1 MAEDSDDIIL
11 SISADV
17 AALRRSQKK
26 MEEAVNGFS
35 KSADKRFQAVSKSA
49 DNNFKAIERN
59 AQKLRRELDGIFQK
73 PMAGIGGIAGG
84 IGAVLGTNELRKMTD
99 TWTDLTSRV
108 NLAAGSIENGTEVMG
123 RLGQMA
129 RRTYSDLEQTTESY
143 LANSTALKDL
153 GYSTNQSL
161 DYTEALNNALVVSG
175 AKGDK
180 AARVIDALSKA
191 MAVGKLSGT
200 NLNTVIESGGRVA
213 EALAESLGTTVSGL
227 RGLGAQGKITGNDIV
242 KGLSGQLEKLRKEAE
257 SMPATISDGF
267 TLLNNALLEYVGNA
281 DTATGVSAKVSEAL
295 IIIADNFDKVA
306 DAGLQ
311 VAAVFAGALVGRS
324 LMGMIRTLGMTTTEV
339 LKLTRALNAAK
350 GAGGVV
356 TALGGMGAAA
366 GPLGAIVGGAL
377 VFAMTKYTLSTMEAK
392 QNSDALRTEMEKL
405 GLVAPRVADAV
416 DGVTESLDK
425 LSAAD
430 KARKLKKI
438 ADELDRLR
446 NGGPL
451 SRLFGQ
457 GDELDALAG
466 YTKQPLQNLY
476 QNLSMP
482 EADKSARREI
492 LKIIAEFQ
500 GFEINADKV
509 KQKLEAINNTPI
521 SDAVVELTKRVQETV
536 DHMSGLQA
544 MSTRVGDMPELT
556 IATQK
561 VQDLA
566 DHLDML
572 ATKGE
577 IKPQLKADTQEII
590 DKFVKAGGS
599 ADDALTA
606 INNLS
611 QANPNMS
618 AFFEKM
624 ASAIKVLANVR
635 DAAREA
641 GQAMAGA
648 YPRGPDENKQA
659 RSSLDPYIQQR
670 KAENEAAKA
679 FEQNAIRRT
688 KLTKDQLALEN
699 KIAEVRKR
707 LETEGIKNPE
717 KGLAERI
724 AQAEL
729 AADKARSGEG
739 KKPKSEKSH
748 QKTTEQQIDT
758 DIQAVRDRT
767 AALQS
772 EIAAVGMSYQENE
785 KRKISLDLEQAALAK
800 LRDEAI
806 KKGQTDLSG
815 IKLSEQQRQ
824 KIEEVSAA
832 YAQQAEE
839 LRRVQEKQ
847 QDVEQASAD
856 FYQTFKSGTLDAI
869 TGAKS
874 LSDALSDILNKLAQM
889 LLNSAFDA
897 LFKPSSGGVAGG
909 TFGSAFDFIGGLLGR
924 KDGGSV
930 TEVPGGGRISGAG
943 GPRDDKVLLRAS
955 NGEYIMNADATA
967 KYGWLLEAMNK
978 GQLPALRD
986 GGAVGVPNIRTPS
999 IPLPRVPDISSPAER
1014 KETGPQEITIS
1025 VDVSGA
1031 RGNQE
1036 IEQMVQQG
1044 VQRGI
1049 KGFSESNHF
1058 VNLVG
1063 RSVVQAQSRG
1073 VIR

>member
-26 MEEAVNGFS
+26 MEEAVSGFS
-35 KSADKRFQAVSKSA
+35 KTAEKRFQGVATSADK
-49 DNNFKAIERN
+49 NFKAIEQN
-59 AQKLRRELDGIFQK
+59 AQKLRRELDGVFQK
-73 PMAGIGGIAGG
+73 PLAGSSTILGG

-108 NLAAGSIENGTEVMG
+108 NLAVGSQEKGAEVMG
-123 RLGQMA
+123 RIGVMA

-180 AARVIDALSKA
+180 AARVQDALAKA
-191 MAVGKLSGT
+191 MAVGKLSGD

-242 KGLSGQLEKLRKEAE
+242 KGLSGQLEKLRREAE
-257 SMPATISDGF
+257 SMPATIGDGF

-281 DTATGVSAKVSEAL
+281 DNATGVSAKVAEAL
-295 IIIADNFDKVA
+295 IMIADNFDKVA

-392 QNSDALRTEMEKL
+392 QNSDALRSEMEKL
-405 GLVAPRVADAV
+405 GLIAPRVADAV
-416 DGVTESLDK
+416 DGVAESLDK
-425 LSAAD
+425 LTAAE
-430 KARKLKKI
+430 KARKLKNI

-446 NGGPL
+446 NGG
-451 SRLFGQ
+451 SISKLFGQ
-457 GDELDALAG
+457 GDELDALSIDAML
-466 YTKQPLQNLY
+466 PLRGGSGFSSLTN
-476 QNLSMP
+476 
-482 EADKSARREI
+482 ADKVARQQI
-492 LKIIAEFQ
+492 ADMIAEFQ
-500 GFEINADKV
+500 NFQINADKV
-509 KQKLEAINNTPI
+509 KQKLEAINNTPV
-521 SDAVVELTKRVQETV
+521 SDAVVELGKRVQATV
-536 DHMSGLQA
+536 EHISGLQA

-599 ADDALTA
+599 AEDAVTA
-606 INNLS
+606 INSLS

-648 YPRGPDENKQA
+648 YPLGPDENKQA
-659 RSSLDPYIQQR
+659 RASLDPYIQQR

-679 FEQNAIRRT
+679 FEQNAMRRT

-699 KIAEVRKR
+699 KITEVRKR
-707 LETEGIKNPE
+707 LEAEGIKNPA

-724 AQAEL
+724 AEAEL

-739 KKPKSEKSH
+739 KKPRSDKAH
-748 QKTTEQQIDT
+748 QKTTDQHIDSDLQT
-758 DIQAVRDRT
+758 IRDRT
-767 AALQS
+767 AALAS
-772 EIAAVGMSYQENE
+772 ETAAVGLSYQENE
-785 KRKISLDLEQAALAK
+785 KRKIALDLEQAALAK

-806 KKGQTDLSG
+806 KKGQSDLTG
-815 IKLSEQQRQ
+815 IKLSEEQRR
-824 KIEEVSAA
+824 KIVQVSAA

-839 LRRVQEKQ
+839 LRRVQEQ
-847 QDVEQASAD
+847 QQAVEQASND
-856 FYQTFKSGTLDAI
+856 FYESFKSGTLDAI

-874 LSDALSDILNKLAQM
+874 LSDALSDILKKLAQM

-897 LFKPSSGGVAGG
+897 LFKPTSGGVAGG
-909 TFGSAFDFIGGLLGR
+909 AFGGAFDFIGGLIGR
-924 KDGGSV
+924 KDGGPV
-930 TEVPGGGRISGAG
+930 TEVPGGGHIRGAG

-955 NGEYIMNADATA
+955 NGEYIMNAAATSQ
-967 KYGWLLEAMNK
+967 YGWLLESMNK
-978 GQLPALRD
+978 GRLPALRD
-986 GGAVGVPNIRTPS
+986 GGAVGVPQISPAS
-999 IPLPRVPDISSPAER
+999 IPMPRMPEMPSARSAGGQDTTVNIN
-1014 KETGPQEITIS
+1014 
-1025 VDVSGA
+1025 VDVTGA
-1031 RGNQE
+1031 NGNQE
-1036 IEQMVQQG
+1036 IQDMVNQG
-1044 VQRGI
+1044 VSKGI
-1049 KGFSESNHF
+1049 RRFSESPNF
-1058 VNLVG
+1058 TTLVG
-1063 RSVVQAQSRG
+1063 GAVGKARSRNALGR
-1073 VIR
+1073 